1 MKLEDMFH
9 INNFL
14 KKTSTDHQIRHF
26 SQGVIDKF
34 KRMPRRKKQQDI
46 DYSKVFDDEETI
58 KRIKRKKSL

>member
-14 KKTSTDHQIRHF
+14 KKTSTAHQIRHF
-26 SQGVIDKF
+26 SQGVVDKF
-34 KRMPRRKKQQDI
+34 KRMTRRKKQQDI

>member
-1 MKLEDMFH
+1 MILEDMFH

-26 SQGVIDKF
+26 SQGVVVKF
-34 KRMPRRKKQQDI
+34 KRMTRRKKQQDI